1 MEKKVY
7 LVYESS
13 KGRKDVVFISLD
25 KDFACRTASR
35 WNHDEDLRSVGFRY
49 TVYEFPLDDIV
60 SFNKYFS
67 CSHPCVVS
75 L

>member
-13 KGRKDVVFISLD
+13 KGRKDVVLISLD
-25 KDFACRTASR
+25 KYYACKCASC
-35 WNHDEDLRSVGFRY
+35 WNHDEDLHIAGFRY
-49 TVYEFPLDDIV
+49 TVYEFPLDVIV
-60 SFNKYFS
+60 SFNKYYPS
-67 CSHPCVVS
+67 AHPCVVS